1 MGMVELKSNLVIE
14 RPSKC
19 EWLVR
24 RDEPTFEVD
33 LTVIHR
39 AEARREELVT
49 AAGRGLLE
57 LANAF
62 DDGYDAA
69 CKLHSRVIYELE
81 MATIASRKRR
91 AVMLRDEVPQR
102 IRERGLSTS
111 RSPVGAEDI
120 RENIYYE
127 DDEFVKLEE
136 YRAALECIK
145 ELLFGKMMSM
155 TRMCRR
161 AEALLQRRDAN
172 TGGLGDHDPAGDRL
186 EQGMR
191 KVLETREDQA
201 RIAATTAPRK
211 RGFADRERE

>member
-33 LTVIHR
+33 LTPIHR
-39 AEARREELVT
+39 AESRREELIV
-49 AAGRGLLE
+49 AQGRTLLE

-69 CKLHSRVIYELE
+69 CKLHSKVIYEEE

-91 AVMLRDEVPQR
+91 AIIMRDDLPGR
-102 IRERGLSTS
+102 IKERGLGSS
-111 RSPVGAEDI
+111 RSPLGAEDI
-120 RENIYYE
+120 REAMLYE
-127 DDEFVKLEE
+127 DEEFTKLEE
-136 YRAALECIK
+136 YRAALGAIK

-155 TRMCRR
+155 NRLCRR
-161 AEALLQRRDAN
+161 AESLAERREGR
-172 TGGLGDHDPAGDRL
+172 TGGLGESDPAGTRL
-186 EQGMR
+186 EEGMR
-191 KVLETREDQA
+191 RVLESHETVRT
-201 RIAATTAPRK
+201 TTAPR
-211 RGFADRERE
+211 RGFASKERE